1 VTTYDWPTIRADAI
15 ARFGGDA
22 PRAELEQQ
30 IIDTFEQHPQ
40 LVVLAID
47 KIADGYQTGRIRSPW
62 AVLKTHIERAAQ
74 PGADIQAEDT
84 TQKQKRI
91 QRAEAWIKAA
101 GIHFDRQTE
110 ILLELFSGSGLLAS
124 YAHIDLVP
132 TECEHLPADS
142 CDDCPTCD
150 TTASTGAKWKL
161 SEPTGDHALVDRIT
175 HLWNDARPTGIALE
189 QDAEERAA
197 KWRRE
202 QTIREEALAQAH
214 AELQAE
220 IGQREHAL
228 IGAPDRDPD
237 DDLPL

>member
-101 GIHFDRQTE
+101 GIHFDSPDE
-110 ILLELFSGSGLLAS
+110 ITLELFDTGKLLNP
-124 YAHIDLVP
+124 YAQAELVR
-132 TECEHLPADS
+132 TDNEEARWTLNARGDQNLIGRMLSVWEEH
-142 CDDCPTCD
+142 
-150 TTASTGAKWKL
+150 
-161 SEPTGDHALVDRIT
+161 
-175 HLWNDARPTGIALE
+175 RPTGIQLE
-189 QDAEERAA
+189 TEAQERADA
-197 KWRRE
+197 YRALKAA
-202 QTIREEALAQAH
+202 QDEALAQAH

-220 IGQREHAL
+220 IAQREHAL
-228 IGAPDRDPD
+228 IGPPERDPD